1 MGQTLDRKSDVRFE
15 LLRQLSQSIQRRD
28 ISGGLRMA
36 AQICQKMTSEKDL
49 LAGQFRCLEAKL
61 WLLSGDYQKSL
72 TSARVSASYLTPFGE
87 SEELAEAFLI
97 AGKSL
102 INIGNY
108 REAETAFLDADSL
121 YRRTDNDAG
130 RVNAVNQ
137 LARVSFIH
145 AEYKSALKY
154 LLEAIKLADKTGDRK
169 KLAFLWGNL
178 GRVYTFLGNFKK
190 AEESLNLDIQL
201 CEEFENEREKSKALL
216 SLGYIEM
223 QQERYEKAE
232 RHFDNANLILRRLDM
247 KRELII
253 CQTYFGELR
262 LRCGDL
268 SASRRLLDE
277 AVEAART
284 IAPESSLLVTPLRLL
299 AELELFNRNFGSA
312 SRLANKTYDLAR
324 KINEPIEKACALR
337 IIAQT
342 AFAKK
347 SDCAKTAEKTRQTFL
362 KVLEILHDCNARFEL
377 AETLVIM
384 ADCGISSPRRRLA
397 NLFRAGDIYNRL
409 GIESKL
415 EKTQALIN
423 HPESEN
429 STASPNCSEPKTG
442 RNLPT
447 IITQNAR
454 MKKIMEQTVLAA
466 QSQLPILLMGETG
479 TGKDLIA
486 KYYHAHTGR
495 TGDFV
500 AINCAAFPDTLLES
514 ELFGY
519 RKGAFTGA
527 GDDKEGLLHRA
538 NGGTFFLDEIG
549 EMSLMS
555 QAKLL
560 TVIET
565 CRTRRLGGT
574 EEESLDIRFIA
585 ATNCNLTEMVE
596 ANLFRRD
603 LFYRLNGICFKIPSL
618 SERPEDI
625 PLLLKYFLEKE
636 NALAEDQIPDP
647 ELNAQ
652 FTSRSWP
659 GNIRQLESEVRKLV
673 LFSEIAREDSLGNL
687 AEILVQNDSDNETTS
702 LMNQVEQFEKALII
716 KALRKSSG
724 NKSLAARTLS
734 IHEST
739 LRAKMK
745 RYDLSMSMIS

>member
-1 MGQTLDRKSDVRFE
+1 MSQTLNRKSDVRFE
-15 LLRQLSQSIQRRD
+15 LLRQLSQSIQRGD
-28 ISGGLRMA
+28 TSGGLRMA
-36 AQICQKMTSEKDL
+36 KNAHQKMTAEKDL

-61 WLLSGDYQKSL
+61 WLLSGDYHKSL

-108 REAETAFLDADSL
+108 REAETALLDADSL

-130 RVNAVNQ
+130 RINAVNQ

-154 LLEAIKLADKTGDRK
+154 LLEAIKLAEKTGDRK

-190 AEESLNLDIQL
+190 AKESLKIDLQL
-201 CEEFENEREKSKALL
+201 CEEFENESEKAKALL

-232 RHFDNANLILRRLDM
+232 QRYDEANSILRRLDM

-253 CQTYFGELR
+253 CRTYYGELR
-262 LRCGDL
+262 LKCGDL
-268 SASRRLLDE
+268 STSRRLLNE
-277 AVEAART
+277 AAEAART
-284 IAPESSLLVTPLRLL
+284 MAPESSLLVMPLRLL
-299 AELELFNRNFGSA
+299 AELELINRNLSSA
-312 SRLANKTYDLAR
+312 SRLANKAYDLAR

-337 IIAQT
+337 LIAQI

-347 SDCAKTAEKTRQTFL
+347 PECGNTIEKSRQTFL
-362 KVLEILHDCNARFEL
+362 KVLEILHDYNARFEL

-384 ADCGISSPRRRLA
+384 AECGTSSQRRRLA

-423 HPESEN
+423 QSEV
-429 STASPNCSEPKTG
+429 SAAPQKPSKPKSDPK
-442 RNLPT
+442 LPT
-447 IITQNAR
+447 IITINSR
-454 MKKIMEQTVLAA
+454 MEKIMEQIALAA
-466 QSQLPILLMGETG
+466 KSRLPVLLMGETG
-479 TGKDLIA
+479 TGKDLLA
-486 KYYHAHTGR
+486 KYYHAHSGR

-500 AINCAAFPDTLLES
+500 AVNCAAFPDTLLEA

-527 GDDKEGLLHRA
+527 GADKEGLLHRA

-549 EMSLMS
+549 EMSLIS

-565 CRTRRLGGT
+565 CRARRLGAT

-585 ATNCNLTEMVE
+585 ATNCNLTEIVE
-596 ANLFRRD
+596 ANTFRRD
-603 LFYRLNGICFKIPSL
+603 LFYRLSGISFKIPAL

-625 PLLLKYFLEKE
+625 PLLLRYFLENE
-636 NALAEDQIPDP
+636 NALAEGQTLDP
-647 ELNAQ
+647 ELINQ
-652 FTSRSWP
+652 FSSRSWP
-659 GNIRQLESEVRKLV
+659 GNIRQLESEVKKLV
-673 LFSEIAREDSLGNL
+673 LFSEVAREDSLGNL
-687 AEILVQNDSDNETTS
+687 AEILVQNDEDNETAS

-716 KALRKSSG
+716 KALRKSGG

-745 RYDLSMSMIS
+745 RYELNMSMIS

>member
-1 MGQTLDRKSDVRFE
+1 MSQTLNRKSDVRFE
-15 LLRQLSQSIQRRD
+15 LLRQLSQSIQRGD

-36 AQICQKMTSEKDL
+36 KQICRKMTSEKDL

-72 TSARVSASYLTPFGE
+72 TSARMSASSLTPFGE

-137 LARVSFIH
+137 LARVCFIH

-154 LLEAIKLADKTGDRK
+154 LLEAIKLAEKMGDRK

-178 GRVYTFLGNFKK
+178 GRVYTFLGNFIK
-190 AEESLNLDIQL
+190 AEESLNMDLQL
-201 CEEFENEREKSKALL
+201 CDEFNNEKEKAKALL

-223 QQERYEKAE
+223 QQDKYEKAE
-232 RHFDNANLILRRLDM
+232 QHFDSAKIILRRLDM

-268 SASRRLLDE
+268 HASRRSLNE
-277 AVEAART
+277 SIEAART
-284 IAPESSLLVTPLRLL
+284 IAPDSSLLVMPLRLL
-299 AELELFNRNFGSA
+299 AELELFNRNCGSA
-312 SRLANKTYDLAR
+312 SRLANKAYDLAR

-347 SDCAKTAEKTRQTFL
+347 PECTKTAEKTRQTFL
-362 KVLEILHDCNARFEL
+362 KVMEILHDCNARFES

-409 GIESKL
+409 GIKSKL
-415 EKTQALIN
+415 EKTQELIN
-423 HPESEN
+423 QSEN
-429 STASPNCSEPKTG
+429 LTAKPDKLIPKTDG
-442 RNLPT
+442 NMPT
-447 IITQNAR
+447 IITHNSR
-454 MKKIMEQTVLAA
+454 MKKIMEQTALAA
-466 QSQLPILLMGETG
+466 QSELPVLLMGETG
-479 TGKDLIA
+479 TGKDLLA
-486 KYYHAHTGR
+486 KYYHAHTDR
-495 TGDFV
+495 SGDFV
-500 AINCAAFPDTLLES
+500 AINCAAFPDTLLEA

-549 EMSLMS
+549 EMSLIS

-585 ATNCNLTEMVE
+585 ATNCNLSEMVE
-596 ANLFRRD
+596 VNQFRRD
-603 LFYRLNGICFKIPSL
+603 LFYRLSGICFKIPAL

-636 NALAEDQIPDP
+636 NALADNQRPDP
-647 ELNAQ
+647 ELITQ

-659 GNIRQLESEVRKLV
+659 GNIRQLESEVKKLV
-673 LFSEIAREDSLGNL
+673 LFSEVAREDSLGNL
-687 AEILVQNDSDNETTS
+687 AEILVQNDSDNETAS

>member
-1 MGQTLDRKSDVRFE
+1 MSQTLNTKSDVRFE
-15 LLRQLSQSIQRRD
+15 LLRQLSQSIQRGD

-36 AQICQKMTSEKDL
+36 KQIRQKMIAEKDL

-61 WLLSGDYQKSL
+61 WLLSGDYHKSL
-72 TSARVSASYLTPFGE
+72 TSARVSASFLTPFGE

-130 RVNAVNQ
+130 RINAVNQ

-154 LLEAIKLADKTGDRK
+154 LLEAIKLAEKTGDRK

-190 AEESLNLDIQL
+190 AKESLKMDLQL
-201 CEEFENEREKSKALL
+201 CDEFDNENERAKALL

-232 RHFDNANLILRRLDM
+232 QRYDEANLILKRLDM

-253 CQTYFGELR
+253 SQTYYGELR
-262 LRCGDL
+262 LKCGDL
-268 SASRRLLDE
+268 SASRRLLN
-277 AVEAART
+277 EAAETART
-284 IAPESSLLVTPLRLL
+284 MAPESSLLVMPLRLL
-299 AELELFNRNFGSA
+299 AELELTGCSYSSA
-312 SRLANKTYDLAR
+312 SRLANKAYDLAR

-337 IIAQT
+337 IIAQID
-342 AFAKK
+342 FAKK
-347 SDCAKTAEKTRQTFL
+347 PECIKTVEKTRQTFL
-362 KVLEILHDCNARFEL
+362 KVLEIMHDYDARFEL

-384 ADCGISSPRRRLA
+384 AECGISSQRRRLA
-397 NLFRAGDIYNRL
+397 NLFRASDIYNRL

-415 EKTQALIN
+415 EKTQKLIN
-423 HPESEN
+423 QSEI
-429 STASPNCSEPKTG
+429 STASPRKSKPKPAS
-442 RNLPT
+442 NAPV
-447 IITQNAR
+447 IITINAR
-454 MKKIMEQTVLAA
+454 MEKIMEQIALAA
-466 QSQLPILLMGETG
+466 RSELPVLLMGETG
-479 TGKDLIA
+479 TGKDLLA
-486 KYYHAHTGR
+486 KYYHSHTGR

-500 AINCAAFPDTLLES
+500 AINCAAFPDTLLEA

-527 GDDKEGLLHRA
+527 GADKEGLLHRA
-538 NGGTFFLDEIG
+538 SGGTFFLDEIG
-549 EMSLMS
+549 EMSFIS

-560 TVIET
+560 SVIET

-585 ATNCNLTEMVE
+585 ATNCNLAEMVDDGT
-596 ANLFRRD
+596 FRRD
-603 LFYRLNGICFKIPSL
+603 LFYRLSGICFKIPSL
-618 SERPEDI
+618 AERPEDI
-625 PLLLKYFLEKE
+625 PILLRHFLERE
-636 NALAEDQIPDP
+636 NALIKDQDLDP
-647 ELNAQ
+647 ELINQ
-652 FTSRSWP
+652 FTSRTWP
-659 GNIRQLESEVRKLV
+659 GNIRQLESEVKKLV
-673 LFSEIAREDSLGNL
+673 LFSEIAREDSLGDL
-687 AEILVQNDSDNETTS
+687 AEILVQNDGDNETIT

-716 KALRKSSG
+716 KALRGSSG